1 MVIESTMQSGK
12 SRSGALTHHVASEDP
27 LDLEYPTYVSEVA
40 WKWHDPDEE
49 NTPCL
54 REVPGEWRHST
65 VKM

>member
-49 NTPCL
+49 NTPVCG
-54 REVPGEWRHST
+54 RSQGSGDIPR
-65 VKM
+65 